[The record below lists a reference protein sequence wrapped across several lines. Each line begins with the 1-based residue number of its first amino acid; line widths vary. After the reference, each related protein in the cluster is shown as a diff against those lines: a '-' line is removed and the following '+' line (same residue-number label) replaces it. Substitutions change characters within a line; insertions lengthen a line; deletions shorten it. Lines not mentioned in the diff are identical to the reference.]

1 MDIFLQQVANGL
13 TLGSIYALVAL
24 GYTLVYGI
32 LGLIN
37 FAHGEVVMVGA
48 LTALA
53 ASKFLLAAALPPYW
67 VFILAFLLA
76 ALVCMALS
84 VIIERI
90 AYRPLRNAPRLAPL
104 ITAIG
109 VSIILQQLAMML
121 WGRSYHAMPQL
132 LPETAFALGGVQ
144 ITVIQLVIIGV
155 AGLTMAAL
163 LVLVNRTRLGRAM
176 RATAE
181 NPGIAALMGVDANRI
196 IVLAFMIG
204 SALAA
209 LAGMLVASNYGIAH
223 YNMGF
228 MLGLKAFTAAVLGG
242 IGNLAGAVVGG
253 LLLGVIEALGAGYIG
268 DLTGGV
274 LGSQYQD
281 VFAFFVLIGVLVL
294 RPAGLLGER
303 VAERA

>member
-1 MDIFLQQVANGL
+1 MANGL

-53 ASKFLLAAALPPYW
+53 ASKFLLAAALPPYL
-67 VFILAFLLA
+67 VFMLAFLLA
-76 ALVCMALS
+76 ALVCMTLS

>member
-1 MDIFLQQVANGL
+1 VDIFLQQVANGL

-53 ASKFLLAAALPPYW
+53 ASKFLLAAALPPYL
-67 VFILAFLLA
+67 VFTLAFLLA

-132 LPETAFALGGVQ
+132 LPETTFALGGVQ
-144 ITVIQLVIIGV
+144 ITVIQIVIIGV

-204 SALAA
+204 AALAA

>member
-1 MDIFLQQVANGL
+1 
-13 TLGSIYALVAL
+13 
-24 GYTLVYGI
+24 
-32 LGLIN
+32 
-37 FAHGEVVMVGA
+37 VVMVGA

-53 ASKFLLAAALPPYW
+53 ASKLLLAAALPPVV
-67 VFILAFLLA
+67 VFVLAFLFA

-84 VIIERI
+84 LVIERI

-132 LPETAFALGGVQ
+132 LPEAAFALGGVQ

-253 LLLGVIEALGAGYIG
+253 LLLGVIEALGMHFSNPSLKALLSYAIFIA
-268 DLTGGV
+268 V
-274 LGSQYQD
+274 L
-281 VFAFFVLIGVLVL
+281 LL
-294 RPAGLLGER
+294 RPEGLFTRKGR
-303 VAERA
+303 KA